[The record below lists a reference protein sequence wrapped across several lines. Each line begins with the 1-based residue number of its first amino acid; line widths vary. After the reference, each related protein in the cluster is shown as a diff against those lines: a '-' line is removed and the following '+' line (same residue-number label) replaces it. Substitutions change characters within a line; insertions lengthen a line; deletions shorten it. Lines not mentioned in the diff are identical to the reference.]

1 MNKIIENDL
10 KKILTYIKLNKLINK
25 TILLTGSNG
34 LIGSFLVQLV
44 FYLNKEGYNI
54 KLLGYSKNSAKYYLK
69 YVLSENSDNNIKLFA
84 SDLVYE
90 KFKNLPKIDYII
102 HAATY
107 AQPRKFLEDK
117 LTTIALNT
125 IVLKRLLDI
134 ARDNSAS
141 LLFLSSSEIYGQ
153 PQSNNVNPISESYNG
168 NCSTT
173 STRAPYAESK
183 RLGETICN
191 IYKKEENVDVKIA
204 RVSAVYG
211 HGIDTKD
218 KRVLGEF
225 INKALN
231 DKVID
236 LLDEGKQIRTW
247 CYISDCIIMLLYILL
262 YGKDFIYNVAG
273 KSDISILGLAQLIGK
288 YTNVPVKVPKKKK
301 GLDYIKD
308 APIHIQID
316 ISKIVNESKYY
327 DFVPIEEGIKRF
339 VEWNKINLKSGN

>member
-10 KKILTYIKLNKLINK
+10 KKILTYIKLNKLKNK

-44 FYLNKEGYNI
+44 FYLNKIGYNI

-69 YVLSENSDNNIKLFA
+69 YVLSDNSDNNIKLFA

-125 IVLKRLLDI
+125 LVLKKLLDI
-134 ARDNSAS
+134 AKINSS
-141 LLFLSSSEIYGQ
+141 SVLFLSSSEIYGQ
-153 PQSNNVNPISESYNG
+153 PPSNDINPISESYNG
-168 NCSTT
+168 SCSTI
-173 STRAPYAESK
+173 STRAPYIESK
-183 RLGETICN
+183 RLGETICD
-191 IYKKEENVDVKIA
+191 IYRKEEKVDVKIV
-204 RVSAVYG
+204 RVSSIYG
-211 HGIDTKD
+211 PGIDIRD

-231 DKVID
+231 KKVID

-247 CYISDCIIMLLYILL
+247 CYISDTIIMLLYILL

-288 YTNVPVKVPKKKK
+288 YTNVPVKIPKKKK
-301 GLDYIKD
+301 ELDYIKD

-316 ISKIVNESKYY
+316 ISKIVNESMYY
-327 DFVPIEEGIKRF
+327 NFVPIEEGIKRF
-339 VEWNKINLKSGN
+339 VEWNEAVLNLKN

>member
-1 MNKIIENDL
+1 MNKIIESDL
-10 KKILTYIKLNKLINK
+10 KKILAHIELDKLKNK

-69 YVLSENSDNNIKLFA
+69 YVLSDSNIRLLD
-84 SDLVYE
+84 SDLIYE

-134 ARDNSAS
+134 ARDNSVS
-141 LLFLSSSEIYGQ
+141 FLFLSSSEIYGQ
-153 PQSNNVNPISESYNG
+153 PPSDFNPIPETYNG

-173 STRAPYAESK
+173 STRAPYIESK
-183 RLGETICN
+183 RLGETICD
-191 IYKKEENVDVKIA
+191 IYKKEEKVDVKIA

-211 HGIDTKD
+211 PGTDTKD

-225 INKALN
+225 INKAIN
-231 DKVID
+231 NKVID

-247 CYISDCIIMLLYILL
+247 CYISDCITMLLYILL

-273 KSDISILGLAQLIGK
+273 KSDISIIGLAQLIGK
-288 YTNVPVKVPKKKK
+288 YTDVPVKVIKEKKK
-301 GLDYIKD
+301 LDYIKD
-308 APIHIQID
+308 APTHIQID
-316 ISKIVNESKYY
+316 ISKILNEYKYY
-327 DFVPIEEGIKRF
+327 DFVSIEEGIKRF
-339 VEWNKINLKSGN
+339 VEWNIINLKSGN

>member
-1 MNKIIENDL
+1 MNKIIESDIKNILAHIELDKL
-10 KKILTYIKLNKLINK
+10 KNK

-69 YVLSENSDNNIKLFA
+69 YVLSDNNIKLFA
-84 SDLVYE
+84 SDLIYE
-90 KFKNLPKIDYII
+90 RFKNLPGIDYII
-102 HAATY
+102 HTATY

-125 IVLKRLLDI
+125 LVLKKLLDI
-134 ARDNSAS
+134 AKINSS
-141 LLFLSSSEIYGQ
+141 SVLFLSSSEIYGQ
-153 PQSNNVNPISESYNG
+153 PPSNDINPISESYNG

-211 HGIDTKD
+211 PGIDTKD

-247 CYISDCIIMLLYILL
+247 CYISDTIIMLLYILL

-301 GLDYIKD
+301 ELDYIRD
-308 APIHIQID
+308 APIHIQIV

>member
-1 MNKIIENDL
+1 MNKIIESDINNILAHIELDKL
-10 KKILTYIKLNKLINK
+10 KNK

-44 FYLNKEGYNI
+44 YYLNRKGYKI

-69 YVLSENSDNNIKLFA
+69 YVLSDSNIKLSA
-84 SDLVYE
+84 SNLVYE

-125 IVLKRLLDI
+125 LVLKKLLDI
-134 ARDNSAS
+134 AKINSS
-141 LLFLSSSEIYGQ
+141 SVLFVSSSEIYGQ
-153 PQSNNVNPISESYNG
+153 PPPDFNSITETYNG

-183 RLGETICN
+183 RLGETICD
-191 IYKKEENVDVKIA
+191 IYKKEEKVDVKIA

-211 HGIDTKD
+211 PGIDTKD
-218 KRVLGEF
+218 IRVLGEF

-231 DKVID
+231 KKVID
-236 LLDEGKQIRTW
+236 LLDEGKQVRTW
-247 CYISDCIIMLLYILL
+247 CYISDCIAMLLYILL
-262 YGKDFIYNVAG
+262 YGKGFIYNVAG
-273 KSDISILGLAQLIGK
+273 KSDISILGLAHLIGE
-288 YTNVPVKVPKKKK
+288 YTNVQVKIPKIKKE
-301 GLDYIKD
+301 LDYIKD
-308 APIHIQID
+308 SPIHIQID
-316 ISKIVNESKYY
+316 ISKIVNEFKY
-327 DFVPIEEGIKRF
+327 DNFVSIEEGIKRF
-339 VEWNKINLKSGN
+339 VEWNKVILDLKTKKL